1 MNKKDIFQV
10 EKPWGN
16 FRQFTHNDV
25 STVKILTLKPN
36 QAFSLQMHKK
46 REEFWRVISGEGT
59 VEIDETKKP
68 TNTGDEHFIKIGAKH
83 RLTAGLSGLQVLEI
97 AFGDFDEEDII
108 RYEDNYGRV

>member
-1 MNKKDIFQV
+1 MNKRDIFQV

-36 QAFSLQMHKK
+36 QSLSLQSHKK
-46 REEFWRVISGEGT
+46 REEFWKVIVGDGIIEL
-59 VEIDETKKP
+59 DELKKP
-68 TNTGDEHFIKIGAKH
+68 ITVGDEYNVKIGMKH
-83 RLTAGLSGLQVLEI
+83 RLTAGQSGMQVLEI